1 MSGYGRFAYYYDRL
15 TENVDYGKIASR
27 CDELIKKYSSEK
39 EVVVDLA
46 CGTGSLSEALAKLD
60 YDVVGVDLSQQ
71 MLEEAMD
78 KRYDSG
84 LNIQYLCQDMT
95 ELDLYGAADA
105 VICVLDSINHLE
117 SVEAVQ
123 KTIESVSKFT
133 CDGGLF
139 IFDVNTAYK
148 HREILADNAFCY
160 DLDGLFCA
168 WQNEL
173 NDDDSVNIY
182 LDFFEQQ
189 EDGSYE
195 RFSEDFKERIY
206 DDGMLCDTLKKQGF
220 ELIGK
225 FDGFED
231 KAVSE
236 DTQRILYV
244 CKRLNRG

>member
-15 TENVDYGKIASR
+15 TENVDYGKIAAR

-133 CDGGLF
+133 CDGGMF

-195 RFSEDFKERIY
+195 RFSEDFTERIY
-206 DDGMLCDTLKKQGF
+206 DDDMLCDTLKKQGF